1 MPKIIRIDHVAI
13 LVEDLDGP
21 LSFWR
26 DALGLELTHVR
37 DMPAEL
43 AEIAFLPTGGSEV
56 ELVRPTAS
64 DSGLARYLEKRGPG
78 MHHVAFSVDR
88 LQLVDGKLRA
98 LHPHVGGDGSQPLCR
113 RFRSHAARPLAPTRS
128 LDRLDR
134 VPGIGPCGRDGRQDH
149 LRHQLCVVP
158 WRDRQG

>member
-78 MHHVAFSVDR
+78 MHHVCLEVDDIEGM
-88 LQLVDGKLRA
+88 LAQLKEKGIQLINEVPKTGADGKKYA
-98 LHPHVGGDGSQPLCR
+98 FIHPKSAYGVMVELY
-113 RFRSHAARPLAPTRS
+113 
-128 LDRLDR
+128 
-134 VPGIGPCGRDGRQDH
+134 
-149 LRHQLCVVP
+149 QLPVI
-158 WRDRQG
+158 